1 MEMEVELQLEAVTGG
16 GSFLNNTI
24 INRRCE
30 DGNGNKLNIK
40 IYFQQKL

>member
-1 MEMEVELQLEAVTGG
+1 MEKEVEAGTGG
-16 GSFLNNTI
+16 GSFLN
-24 INRRCE
+24 NRRCE